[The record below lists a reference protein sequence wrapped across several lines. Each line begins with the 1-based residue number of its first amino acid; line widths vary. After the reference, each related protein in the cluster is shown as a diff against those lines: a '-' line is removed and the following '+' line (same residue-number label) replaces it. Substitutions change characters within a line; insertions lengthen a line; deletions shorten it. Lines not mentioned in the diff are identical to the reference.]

1 MTEVD
6 SSAELAL
13 KNMTQGIPL
22 CSETALFSIDSQG
35 HWRYLDSPLPSKFA
49 RLFYSILHYVDEEY
63 YLITPVEKV
72 KVQVAKVPLYIVD
85 YLQDDTGTMT
95 VISAISTQHENIK
108 VSDFIV
114 GEQAISLT
122 LENGLKAELGR
133 ACYYRFIE
141 EFVFNENS

>member
-13 KNMTQGIPL
+13 KNMTQGVPL

-49 RLFYSILHYVDEEY
+49 RLFYSILHYIDDEY

-72 KVQVAKVPLYIVD
+72 RVQVSRVPLFIVD
-85 YLQDDTGTMT
+85 YLLDDSGCLT
-95 VISAISTQHENIK
+95 VISAISTQHENIP
-108 VSDFIV
+108 VSDFII
-114 GEQAISLT
+114 GEQDISLV

-141 EFVFNENS
+141 EFVLKSNP